1 MLTDLSKVRNIGIS
15 AHIDS
20 GKTTLTERILFYTAR
35 IHAIHEVKGKDG
47 VGAKM
52 DSMEL
57 ERERGITIQSAA
69 TFCQWPPDG
78 KAKTVMPVPGSPI
91 KAQHH
96 INIIDTPGHVDFT
109 VEVER
114 SLRVLDGAIMVLCG
128 VAGVQSQSYTVDR
141 QMRRYKV
148 PRIAFVNKLD
158 RTGANPFRVKE
169 QLREK
174 LKLNPVM
181 IQCPIGLEDK
191 LEGVVD
197 LIEMIAY
204 TFHGENGEQIERG
217 PISTDALHPLAAHGH
232 TGTLKELCDKMRE
245 EMLDSLSLVNDEL
258 AEAMLEDKLTP
269 ELIRKAL
276 RDSTVALKCTP
287 VMCGSAL
294 GNKAVQLLLDGVCSF
309 LPEPRDVENIA
320 LDLDK
325 NEEPVVLASDP
336 AKPLVMLAFKLED
349 GRYGQLTY
357 IRIYQ
362 GLLKKD
368 DFVVNVRNGKKV
380 KVGRL
385 VRMHS
390 DDKEEITEAGAGDI
404 CAIFGVDC
412 NSGDTFTDGTV
423 NLAMTSMFVPS
434 PVISVAIK
442 AKDSGAEINMS
453 KALNRFTKEDPTFKC
468 WVDPESAETI
478 IAGMGELHLE
488 VYIERMKRE
497 YKAEVV
503 TSPPQVAYRETIT
516 KKTEYTYT
524 HKKQTGGSGQYGK
537 VGGYCEPFDG
547 DFEFVDEIKGGSIP
561 REFISSC
568 EKGFKSMIAKSPRL
582 GVPVVGLR
590 VVIDDGASHAVDSSD
605 IAFQEAAR
613 GAFRE
618 FFPRANPKILE
629 PIMKLSI
636 EGPAE
641 FSGNILGLIMQRRG
655 IVMGSTEEDG
665 NARVDAEVPLS
676 EMFGF
681 STPLRSATQGK
692 AEFTME
698 FAKYSETPSNI
709 TEELLKKAA
718 AAKEAA
724 RK

>member
-1 MLTDLSKVRNIGIS
+1 VLTDLSKVRNIGIS

-20 GKTTLTERILFYTAR
+20 GKTTLTERILFYTKR

-69 TFCQWPPDG
+69 TFCTWG
-78 KAKTVMPVPGSPI
+78 GSSTKVNI
-91 KAQHH
+91 KPHH

-109 VEVER
+109 IEVER

-158 RTGANPFRVKE
+158 RSGANPFRVRD

-174 LKLNPVM
+174 LKLHPVM
-181 IQCPIGLEDK
+181 IQAPIGLEDK

-197 LIEMIAY
+197 LIEMQAIRFY
-204 TFHGENGEQIERG
+204 GDNGNQIEYSAI
-217 PISTDALHPLAAHGH
+217 PDDM
-232 TGTLKELCDKMRE
+232 KEQCDKLRE
-245 EMLDSLSLVNDEL
+245 EMLDQLSMVNDEL
-258 AEAMLEDKLTP
+258 TEAMLEDKVTP
-269 ELIRKAL
+269 QIIRKAL
-276 RDSTVALKCTP
+276 RDSTIALKCTP
-287 VMCGSAL
+287 VMMGSAL
-294 GNKAVQLLLDGVCSF
+294 GNKGVQILLDGVTQY
-309 LPEPRDVENIA
+309 LPDPREVENIG

-325 NEEPVVLASDP
+325 EESPVVLSSDP
-336 AKPLVMLAFKLED
+336 AKPLVLLAFKLED

-357 IRIYQ
+357 VRVYQ
-362 GLLKKD
+362 GTLAKD
-368 DFVVNVRNGKKV
+368 DFIVNTRNGKKV

-390 DDKEEITEAGAGDI
+390 DDKEDITDTSAGDI
-404 CAIFGVDC
+404 CALFGVDC
-412 NSGDTFTDGTV
+412 NSGDTFTDGTINV
-423 NLAMTSMFVPS
+423 AMTSMFVPK

-442 AKDSGAEINMS
+442 SKDSGSEINMS
-453 KALNRFTKEDPTFKC
+453 KALNRFTREDPTFQC
-468 WVDPESAETI
+468 WVDPESSETI
-478 IAGMGELHLE
+478 IAGMGELHLD

-503 TSPPQVAYRETIT
+503 TSPPQVAYRETIGAR
-516 KKTEYTYT
+516 TEFNYT
-524 HKKQTGGSGQYGK
+524 HKKQTGGSGQYGR
-537 VGGYCEPFDG
+537 VAGYAEPFDG
-547 DFEFVDEIKGGSIP
+547 EFEFVDEIRGGAIP
-561 REFISSC
+561 REFIPAV

-582 GVPVVGLR
+582 GVPVVGVR
-590 VVIDDGASHAVDSSD
+590 VAIDDGQSHAVDSSD

-613 GAFRE
+613 GAFRD
-618 FFPRANPKILE
+618 FFPRAKPRILE
-629 PIMKLSI
+629 PIMKVSM

-641 FSGNILGLIMQRRG
+641 FSGNMLSLIMQRRG
-655 IVMGSTEEDG
+655 IVIGSTEDDG
-665 NARVDAEVPLS
+665 GARVDAEVPLA

-698 FAKYSETPSNI
+698 FAKYSEVPSNI
-709 TEELLKKAA
+709 GEELLAKAA
-718 AAKEAA
+718 KAKADA
-724 RK
+724 KK